1 MIVAQ
6 GIASGEFREVDPRFV
21 YLSVVSACEGLL
33 DARYAMVLAY
43 DTHEITREI
52 RHAYIA
58 YVTELV
64 LGGLQPGPG
73 IA

>member
-52 RHAYIA
+52 RHAYMA
-58 YVTELV
+58 QSAPSCDFGQVGERF
-64 LGGLQPGPG
+64 G
-73 IA
+73 